1 MLRPLKE
8 VPVSTDAWGGLM
20 GAYEKHQHRDQR
32 AGRLMHETDLEFGA
46 QYRQARAT
54 EVFKILQLHR
64 TLLQR
69 RDSLFTI

>member
-1 MLRPLKE
+1 
-8 VPVSTDAWGGLM
+8 
-20 GAYEKHQHRDQR
+20 
-32 AGRLMHETDLEFGA
+32 MHETDLEFGA